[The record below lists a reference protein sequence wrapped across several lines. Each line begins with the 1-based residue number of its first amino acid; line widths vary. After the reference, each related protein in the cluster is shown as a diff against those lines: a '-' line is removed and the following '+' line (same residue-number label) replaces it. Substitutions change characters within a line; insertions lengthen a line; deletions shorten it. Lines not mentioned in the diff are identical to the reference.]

1 MDEKTALLVLSL
13 KTVSLRYYNVQV
25 QQSDVDLN
33 SNFDALVGFSA
44 VGVYLWPESGVTVN

>member
-1 MDEKTALLVLSL
+1 VDEKTALLVLSL